1 MSNTTDV
8 RCNKTKAHNITPR
21 FAAIAFFG
29 IAAFLMC
36 SCSSSPVKQYSV
48 AMQGAPRP
56 AEEAIFRA
64 SEQPASKPFVKI
76 DGHYFSVGSDLE
88 EDVLSPY
95 PYLHPFDEP
104 RMRSVEVRLLPGHH
118 KVEVAIKWIKSW
130 SLPFSKGRTID
141 FEAEAGKSYELQ
153 FDVLKFNDYSAT
165 GNIDWETK
173 VVEVET
179 RKEFRPGPD
188 SPRQL

>member
-8 RCNKTKAHNITPR
+8 RCNKTKAQKVTRR
-21 FAAIAFFG
+21 FAAMAFFG
-29 IAAFLMC
+29 IPVLLMC
-36 SCSSSPVKQYSV
+36 SCSSTPVKQYSL
-48 AMQGAPRP
+48 ALEGAPRP
-56 AEEAIFRA
+56 AEEALFKA

-88 EDVLSPY
+88 EAVLNPY
-95 PYLHPFDEP
+95 PYLHPFEEP
-104 RMRSVEVRLLPGHH
+104 RMRSVEVRLLPGQH

-130 SLPFSKGRTID
+130 SLPFSQGRTIN

-153 FDVLKFNDYSAT
+153 FDVIKFNDLCAT
-165 GNIDWETK
+165 GNIEWETK

-179 RKEFRPGPD
+179 RKEFKPGPD